1 MIDSYYFPYITSL
14 ACTGAGMAFLFVA
27 WKSRIH
33 LKDAYS
39 LTGWV
44 LLLYSAFAL
53 SALDGW
59 VFGLVYLITTVPLA
73 AFFIVVLNAESR
85 SPAAAWPANV
95 PLARPRLRTALGHVG
110 RFSLIVPFALFTS
123 ILPSVGLGFLLPMS
137 ELNQMV
143 FAVCAMPLIWG
154 VAASAIAASER
165 PLAPATM
172 MLLLSAISL
181 IPIYFR

>member
-1 MIDSYYFPYITSL
+1 MIDSFYFPYITSL
-14 ACTGAGMAFLFVA
+14 ACTVAGMAFIFVA
-27 WKSRIH
+27 WKSRIQ

-59 VFGLVYLITTVPLA
+59 VFGLVYLITAVPLA
-73 AFFIVVLNAESR
+73 AFFIAVLNAESK
-85 SPAAAWPANV
+85 SPAVWPANV
-95 PLARPRLRTALGHVG
+95 PFTRPRLRSTLGHVG

-123 ILPSVGLGFLLPMS
+123 ILPSIGLGFLLPMS

-143 FAVCAMPLIWG
+143 FAVCAMPLVWG
-154 VAASAIAASER
+154 VAASVIAASER
-165 PLAPATM
+165 PLAPATVV
-172 MLLLSAISL
+172 LLLSAVSL

>member
-1 MIDSYYFPYITSL
+1 MIDTSYFPYVTSL
-14 ACTGAGMAFLFVA
+14 ACTGAGMAFLFIA
-27 WKSRIH
+27 WKLRIH

-44 LLLYSAFAL
+44 LLLYSGFAL

-59 VFGLVYLITTVPLA
+59 VFGLIYLITTVPLV
-73 AFFIVVLNAESR
+73 AFFIVVLNAESK

-95 PLARPRLRTALGHVG
+95 PLTRPRLRSALGHVG
-110 RFSLIVPFALFTS
+110 RFSLIVPFALFAS

-143 FAVCAMPLIWG
+143 FAVCALPLIWG
-154 VAASAIAASER
+154 LAASVIAASER
-165 PLAPATM
+165 PLKPAAV
-172 MLLLSAISL
+172 MLLLSAVSL